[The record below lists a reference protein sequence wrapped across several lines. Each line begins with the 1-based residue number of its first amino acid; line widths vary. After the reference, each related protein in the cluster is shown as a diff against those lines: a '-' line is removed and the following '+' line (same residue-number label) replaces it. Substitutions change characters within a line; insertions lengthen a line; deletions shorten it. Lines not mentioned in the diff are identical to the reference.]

1 MPKIDQQI
9 LDQIQP
15 VVLVG
20 GRSTRFGRDK
30 LIEHIDGSPLVSA
43 PINALRAVFGP
54 RVAIVGQCDPQ
65 IASLADQ
72 VIDDPYPGL
81 GPVGGI
87 CAALEHTRSDIF
99 VCAGDLI
106 SIDDTTIRTII
117 NDSTQH
123 THTHAYLAANTRLHP
138 TLGIYRSI
146 CTEPFKAA
154 IESNLLKLGMVLD
167 HATVR
172 SVPVTDQAVR
182 NINHLDD
189 L

>member
-15 VVLVG
+15 IVLVG
-20 GRSTRFGRDK
+20 GQSKRFGRDK
-30 LIEHIDGSPLVSA
+30 LIEHIDGSPLVA
-43 PINALRAVFGP
+43 TPINILRAVFGP

-65 IASLADQ
+65 IASFADR

-87 CAALEHTRSDIF
+87 CAALEHARSDIF

-106 SIDDTTIRTII
+106 SIDETTICTII
-117 NDSTQH
+117 DASTQN

-138 TLGIYRSI
+138 TVGIYRSI
-146 CTEPFKAA
+146 CAAAFKSAV
-154 IESNLLKLGMVLD
+154 ESNLLKLGMVLD
-167 HATVR
+167 HASVR
-172 SVPVTDQAVR
+172 HVPVKDEAVR

-189 L
+189 V